1 MSTKLEDI
9 LQKALEAK
17 EIQDLTILKQCGWVG
32 NKLFHWEGCECDW
45 SSDVQRD
52 LDNENL

>member
-17 EIQDLTILKQCGWVG
+17 EIQDLTLLKQCGFVG
-32 NKLFHWEGCECDW
+32 GKMYHWEGCECDW

-52 LDNENL
+52 LDNER